1 MIYEFDKNFILST
14 KNTSYMFRVNPEG
27 VLEHLHY
34 GGLTSA
40 CEEVSKDTFR
50 ACSEK
55 VSHMKGNTIAYTKGS
70 LTQPEDQMLEVSS
83 LGKGDYREPLI
94 ELEYED
100 GSRTSDFVYDS
111 HELFKS
117 IKGMNTLPFAYA
129 DDADENIVLKV
140 TLKEKNK
147 GVYLDLYYTVFKDCD
162 VITKR
167 LVVRNASEE
176 KVTIYRALSMMLD
189 LDEKG
194 FTVTTFGGSW
204 AREMS
209 KTDTPLSHGTFVN
222 STNCGVSS
230 SRNNPFVM
238 LSRPDTSEA
247 YGEVYGFNLIYSGNH
262 YEAAC
267 VSAFDKTR
275 FVTGINPEGFKWTL
289 EKGEEFET
297 PEAVL
302 SFTKNGFSA
311 LSKNMHDFVREHI
324 VKGTYKYKTRPILLN
339 SWEAAYFKINES
351 KLLSLAKKGK
361 EAGIELFVMD
371 DGWFKGRNDDTSSL
385 GDWVVDTKKLPQGV
399 EHLAKKVHELG
410 MDFGIWVE
418 PEMINEDSD
427 LYRAH
432 PEYAMAIPG
441 RENSLGRN
449 QMILDLTNEEV
460 INYVIDSMRK
470 VFSIEGVN
478 YVKWDMNRTFSDI
491 YSKVLDK
498 ERQAE
503 TLHRYYIGL
512 YRVLG
517 TLMKEFP
524 HILFEG
530 CASGGNRFDLGML
543 SYFPQIWG
551 SDDTDAHQRCEI
563 QTGYSY
569 GYPLSTVGAHVS
581 ACPNHQTLRN
591 TPIETRFNVAAFGVL
606 GYELNLC
613 ELPKEDFDKV
623 TSQVASYKEWRD
635 VFFSGDFYR
644 TGDRQWTVVSKD
656 KKRAVSMVWEDLCKP
671 NSFYKKLRTTG
682 LDDETTYHIYNV
694 SLKHNLMQ
702 FGSLV
707 NMVAPIH
714 VKQDS
719 ILHKTIA
726 RFVKMDGET
735 EDYILK
741 GETLN
746 NAGIKLAQA
755 FGGTGFDGET
765 RLFQDFASRMYFI
778 EAID

>member
-1 MIYEFDKNFILST
+1 MIFENLKSFILST
-14 KNTSYMFRVNPEG
+14 KDTSYALRVNDEG

-34 GGLTSA
+34 GGLIKETD
-40 CEEVSKDTFR
+40 EEIKDTFR
-50 ACSEK
+50 AMSEK
-55 VSHMKGNTIAYTKGS
+55 VSHMKGNTIQYTKGS
-70 LTQPEDQMLEVSS
+70 LSQPEDQMLEISS
-83 LGKGDYREPLI
+83 TGKGDYREALL

-111 HELFKS
+111 HELF
-117 IKGMNTLPFAYA
+117 NTVQGISGLPFAYR
-129 DDADENIVLKV
+129 DASSDEFVLKI
-140 TLKEKNK
+140 TLKENAKD
-147 GVYLDLYYTVFKDCD
+147 VYVDLYYTVFEDCN
-162 VITKR
+162 VITR
-167 LVVRNASEE
+167 RTVVRNEGEE
-176 KVTIYRALSMMLD
+176 KVIVLRALSAMLD
-189 LDEKG
+189 LDETG
-194 FTVTTFGGSW
+194 FNVTTFGGAW

-209 KTDTPLSHGTFVN
+209 KTVTPLTHGTLVN

-230 SRNNPFVM
+230 NRSNPFVM
-238 LSRPDTSEA
+238 LSRKDTSEFN
-247 YGEVYGFNLIYSGNH
+247 GEVYGFNLIYSGNH

-275 FVTGINPEGFKWTL
+275 FVTGINPDGFKWTL
-289 EKGEEFET
+289 NKGESFET

-302 SFTKNGFSA
+302 SFSSNGFNS
-311 LSKNMHDFVREHI
+311 LSKNMHEFVREHI

-371 DGWFKGRNDDTSSL
+371 DGWFKDRNDDTSSL
-385 GDWVVDTKKLPQGV
+385 GDWVVDKKKLPQGV

-418 PEMINEDSD
+418 PEMINENSD

-432 PEYAMAIPG
+432 PEYAMTIPG

-449 QMILDLTNEEV
+449 QMILDLTQEEV
-460 INYVIDSMRK
+460 VQYVIDSMRK
-470 VFSIEGVN
+470 VFSIEGIN
-478 YVKWDMNRTFSDI
+478 YVKWDMNRTFTDI
-491 YSKVLDK
+491 YSKALDK
-498 ERQAE
+498 ERQGE
-503 TLHRYYIGL
+503 TLHRYYLGL
-512 YRVLG
+512 YRVLD

-524 HILFEG
+524 DILFEG

-551 SDDTDAHQRCEI
+551 SDDTDAYQRCSI
-563 QTGYSY
+563 QEGYSY
-569 GYPLSTVGAHVS
+569 GYPLSTVTAHVS

-613 ELPKEDFDKV
+613 ELSKEEFDKV
-623 TSQVASYKEWRD
+623 IAQVSSYKEWRE
-635 VFFSGDFYR
+635 VFFDGDFYR

-656 KKRAVSMVWEDLCKP
+656 KKKAVSMVWEDLCKP
-671 NSFYKKLRTTG
+671 NAYYKKLRTIG
-682 LDDETTYHIYNV
+682 LNEDTTYHVYNV

-741 GETLN
+741 GRTLN